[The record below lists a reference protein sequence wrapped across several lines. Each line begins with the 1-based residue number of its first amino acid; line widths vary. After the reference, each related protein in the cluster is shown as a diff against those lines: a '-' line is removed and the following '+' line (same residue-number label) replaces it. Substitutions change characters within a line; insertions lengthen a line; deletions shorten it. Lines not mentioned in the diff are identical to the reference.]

1 MKQYIITPAMGKR
14 LIGMAIANHPDI
26 QRVLVKGSLV
36 IIGGSTNGYVA
47 EEVLKS
53 IGQSEGFS
61 KAGFRR
67 GLVAPTG
74 FDVPKIDFPGDVFIQ
89 DGEWVKGRT
98 IFDVVDGLKTGD
110 MVVKGANVFDNRRQ
124 AAVHIGGSTGGT
136 ILCALTAIIG
146 RRVGLMVPVGLEKRV
161 FEDVNE
167 IAARCNAPGASGP
180 RLMPLPGKT
189 FTEIDA
195 IKLLTGAGA
204 FLISAGGV
212 YGAEGAVRLG
222 ISGDEGQMETA
233 GNLID
238 SLIDEPACEV

>member
-14 LIGMAIANHPDI
+14 IIGMALTKHPDI
-26 QRVLVKGSLV
+26 QRVLESGNLV

-61 KAGFRR
+61 KVGFRR
-67 GLVAPTG
+67 GLVAPMG
-74 FDVPKIDFPGDVFIQ
+74 FDVPQIDFPGDILIR
-89 DGEWVKGRT
+89 DGEWVKGRM
-98 IFDVVDGLKTGD
+98 IFDVVDELDVGD
-110 MVVKGANVFDNRRQ
+110 MVVKGANAFDSRGQ

-136 ILCALTAIIG
+136 ILAALTAIIG
-146 RRVGLMVPVGLEKRV
+146 RRVGLLVPVGLEKRV
-161 FEDVNE
+161 FEDVNV

-180 RLMPLPGKT
+180 RLMPMPGKT

-195 IKLLTGAGA
+195 IELLTGAEA

-212 YGAEGAVRLG
+212 YGAEGSVRLG
-222 ISGDEGQMETA
+222 ISGDEGEMAAA
-233 GNLID
+233 GGLIE
-238 SLIDEPACEV
+238 SVANEPPCEV